1 MIFNMVVVPALVIP
15 ESYVSNSL
23 ILRYDGIDNNGVGSH
38 SSIATTWKDLSG
50 SNKHATASTQSI
62 TWEDNCVWLSDAHE
76 YFTLP
81 TDALGSGFTAKTVEL
96 CIKKDDDGSNGIIL
110 CDKTGNSK
118 VQIGYY
124 YRENAF
130 IVSEDTSPLTSISS
144 AMITDINTYTFT
156 YDGVS
161 ISNIGYYENGVKGS
175 LINDLTNNWSNPGNT
190 PRIGQRSSGTS
201 TEFVGRIYSI
211 RVYDRILSD
220 SEIKSNALLDNIRFM
235 GGNAL

>member
-1 MIFNMVVVPALVIP
+1 MIFNMAVVPVLVIP
-15 ESYVSNSL
+15 ESYVSNGL
-23 ILRYDGIDNNGVGSH
+23 ILRYDGIDNNGLGSH
-38 SSIATTWKDLSG
+38 SNIASQWKDLSG
-50 SNKHATASTQSI
+50 NGKHATASTQSI
-62 TWEDNCVWLSDAHE
+62 TWEDDCVWLSTNE

-96 CIKKDDDGSNGIIL
+96 CIQKDDDTSNGIIL

-175 LINDLTNNWSNPGNT
+175 LINDLTNNWSNPGDT
-190 PRIGQRSSGTS
+190 PYIGRRKTTGIDYL
-201 TEFVGRIYSI
+201 GRIYSI
-211 RVYDRILSD
+211 RVYNRILSD

-235 GGNAL
+235 GGTAL